1 MVSPWNRLGMLHIP
15 PLIIAP
21 HPDKNLRRTAT
32 TILSYVQQTLSAHNA
47 SSVTVVGFSL
57 GAALSLLDGVYLRLH
72 LSSSVSVRVIGYGM
86 PRVGN
91 QDFAD
96 WVDSHLG
103 GQVTHINNREDPI
116 PIIPDR
122 SLGFHHASGEVHI
135 TDSGSWENCPGELFS
150 SLSGMRVP
158 RGADESPRRRVAF

>member
-1 MVSPWNRLGMLHIP
+1 
-15 PLIIAP
+15 
-21 HPDKNLRRTAT
+21 LRRTAT

>member
-1 MVSPWNRLGMLHIP
+1 MLHIP

-91 QDFAD
+91 QAFAD

-103 GQVTHINNREDPI
+103 GQVTHINDREDPI
-116 PIIPDR
+116 PIFPDR
-122 SLGFHHASGEVHI
+122 SLGFHHASVEVHI

-150 SLSGMRVP
+150 SLSGVRVP
-158 RGADESPRRRVAF
+158 RGADESPRRRVAS